1 MYLSN
6 SIRNI
11 QLTLSILKTDT
22 KNFNTWSKNNGLVFN
37 NDKLLSVLFTSK
49 RTVYDRSYLMKSN
62 GKSIK
67 QKPTVKLIVITC
79 LQFNFEWRDNI
90 IPKSVYGVLRIL
102 KSFKH
107 FTPFTA
113 RKCLAKSLVLPRI
126 NTAMLLMTKCQI
138 TLLNDYGEFRTVLK
152 DMFLVNMLMLLISLI

>member
-1 MYLSN
+1 MTTAEKLHCKSPFAEQYYAEHVLVEHLVQYRESNSIQYPGDTSVYLSN

-62 GKSIK
+62 GKSFK

-79 LQFNFEWRDNI
+79 LQFNFE
-90 IPKSVYGVLRIL
+90 
-102 KSFKH
+102 
-107 FTPFTA
+107 
-113 RKCLAKSLVLPRI
+113 
-126 NTAMLLMTKCQI
+126 
-138 TLLNDYGEFRTVLK
+138 
-152 DMFLVNMLMLLISLI
+152 